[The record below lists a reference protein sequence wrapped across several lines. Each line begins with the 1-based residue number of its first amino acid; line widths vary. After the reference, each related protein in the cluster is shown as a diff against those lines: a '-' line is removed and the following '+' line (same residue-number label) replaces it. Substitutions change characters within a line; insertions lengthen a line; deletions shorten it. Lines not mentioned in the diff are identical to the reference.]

1 MKNMGLLW
9 MACFCCLALH
19 ARQGTPL
26 NGLVTDADG
35 KALSKVKISL
45 TGDTDRKTRTDRKGR
60 FGLADVMPTDTLRLD
75 YKGEA
80 YAIPV
85 EGRKHLRIVWYLER
99 HTADAREDTTLVDIG
114 YGLEKRKRY
123 AGYSNGISGEE
134 LRKSGASTLLE
145 ALQGRIAGLRIST
158 PNRPGDQGDVLI
170 QGTKSILASSTPLF
184 VVDGMIVEDISSV
197 SLYEVEHVEVMKDAS
212 IYGSRG
218 ANGAILIR
226 TRRGTK

>member
-1 MKNMGLLW
+1 MGLLW

-19 ARQGTPL
+19 AQQSTPL

-60 FGLADVMPTDTLRLD
+60 FGLADVKPTDTLRLD
-75 YKGEA
+75 FKGEA

-99 HTADAREDTTLVDIG
+99 HAADAREDTTLVDIG